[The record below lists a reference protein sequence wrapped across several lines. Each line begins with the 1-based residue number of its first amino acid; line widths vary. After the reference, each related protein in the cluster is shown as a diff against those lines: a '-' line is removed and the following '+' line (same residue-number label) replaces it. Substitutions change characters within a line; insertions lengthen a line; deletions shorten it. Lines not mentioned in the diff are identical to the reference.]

1 MHQIQGKKDDNKLVL
16 GIQITNLQNELR
28 NFVLTFTS
36 GKGTVAL

>member
-28 NFVLTFTS
+28 NFVLAFTS